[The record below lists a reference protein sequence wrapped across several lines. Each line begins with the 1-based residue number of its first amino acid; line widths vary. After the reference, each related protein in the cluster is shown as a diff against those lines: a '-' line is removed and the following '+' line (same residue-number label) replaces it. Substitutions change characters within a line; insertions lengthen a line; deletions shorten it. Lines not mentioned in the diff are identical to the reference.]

1 MRVIKNFGGDAPYG
15 IIPYIQKILD
25 NLSNEN
31 SKDLFF
37 NGVQFIDAPY
47 MLGEYME
54 YDRKAL
60 LAHWSP
66 CEFLLKKDY
75 YYLDA
80 YEHFTEVYCVCPFTC
95 AFMNKHFG
103 YEKFIYIPYPYTNY
117 SLDSFGNYDAVS
129 SWFGSINEM
138 SMREQ
143 LMLLVSF
150 LTNTSHLSKTLGY
163 IIHMNITNVRML
175 IYQPKIN

>member
-1 MRVIKNFGGDAPYG
+1 MKVIKNFGGDAPYG

-25 NLSNEN
+25 NLSDEN

-66 CEFLLKKDY
+66 CEFLLKPNY
-75 YYLDA
+75 YYFDA

-103 YEKFIYIPYPYTNY
+103 YETTNIVIETY
-117 SLDSFGNYDAVS
+117 QDENKNESFKETHHQFSPVEQSSLPENNY
-129 SWFGSINEM
+129 N
-138 SMREQ
+138 
-143 LMLLVSF
+143 L
-150 LTNTSHLSKTLGY
+150 
-163 IIHMNITNVRML
+163 
-175 IYQPKIN
+175 